1 MSQYINYES
10 SDTDDDLNSHINGI
24 SLDDPLL
31 NESDNSNRPADLT
44 SLCGKLC
51 ALCRQLDL
59 SVSRFIVDAVQRQA
73 TNEVRNHYLRKS
85 VPYAQPSVNP
95 VFTTFEL
102 GHLGDLWQTARTCS
116 FCELV
121 KRGLPSN
128 VGGALRDFEYLN
140 VDTDNI
146 DWLQCAKLSV
156 TWELDGRACSRNN
169 GMSSRTRRLH
179 LKWSDERLGEAY
191 VVFLPSNRFTQ
202 PASDAPSVHPNDS
215 LFLGRPIDST
225 GKNRALM
232 SSWLEL
238 CRNKHGG
245 LCRAGLEPSD
255 RFSQM
260 VDSSYFGV
268 IDVYSLRL
276 TTLPRR
282 DDGYEP
288 YVALSYVWGSGKKY
302 TTTLGNVMQ
311 HRTDGGL
318 ERAVRELPR
327 AVQDA
332 ITLVPTLGLRYL
344 WVDSLCIVQNST
356 RSWKLNAFN
365 MDLIYGHATLTICAA
380 DGDDSKKDGLKAMH
394 RNTHNTAQHTAE
406 ILQGFHLMLTHP
418 PESAIQRSVW
428 NSRAWTFQERLLS
441 PRSLIF
447 VDGRVYFQCR
457 STGMSED
464 IVADRE
470 GAGWSLDLVN
480 APLQILRQTE
490 SKPIWVYNK
499 LVELYT
505 RRNLTFKSDILAA
518 FSGIYRMLESQM
530 ECPFVFGLPTSH
542 FDLALLWQSENVI
555 QRRKT
560 STGTTEEL
568 SELDGEF
575 PSWSWCGWEGS
586 SMSYDAETLDG
597 VFRDT
602 HTWLM
607 DRTWITWY
615 VRDGYGDLRPL
626 WDYLKCKSSSATE
639 CRWKGYEASDG
650 TDGGPR
656 MEYDVE
662 SDPKRVKV
670 QFEDEYYRLKKSND
684 HIPDPY
690 YRSKKSND
698 DGSDDAWRE
707 YHSSNPNLRIHT
719 VEKSRDLFGRKVDW
733 DSNVTS
739 STREFCRTLQEFP
752 YRVVRK
758 PYQAVLET
766 IEHPLKPIL
775 QFHTL
780 YMRLN
785 LVPEPELPQAGSKS
799 SQLPTPP
806 KLQRYSIADNNGDWC
821 GSIVLDSSWFGRQQ
835 KRSKLRHEFIAIS
848 DALRFSDKECP
859 IWTYYIPK
867 EREESEWD
875 VYYVLLIQYRV
886 DTWKRVGLGKVF
898 KEAFAGSEWKEI
910 ILG

>member
-1 MSQYINYES
+1 MSQYNNYES
-10 SDTDDDLNSHINGI
+10 SDTEDDLNSHMNGI
-24 SLDDPLL
+24 SLDGPPS
-31 NESDNSNRPADLT
+31 NESDNSNRPANLT

-51 ALCRQLDL
+51 ASCRQLDL
-59 SVSRFIVDAVQRQA
+59 SVSRFIVDTVQREG
-73 TNEVRNHYLRKS
+73 TNEVRNHYLHKS
-85 VPYAQPSVNP
+85 VPNAQPRVNP

-102 GHLGDLWQTARTCS
+102 GHLGHLWKTARICS

-121 KRGLPSN
+121 KRGLPLN
-128 VGGALRDFEYLN
+128 VGAALRDFEYLN

-146 DWLQCAKLSV
+146 VLLQCARLSA
-156 TWELDGRACSRNN
+156 TWELDGRARSRNN

-202 PASDAPSVHPNDS
+202 PASDAPSVHPSDS

-245 LCRAGLEPSD
+245 LCRTGLAQSE
-255 RFSQM
+255 RFTKM
-260 VDSSYFGV
+260 VESSYFGV

-276 TTLPRR
+276 TTLPRKNQGF
-282 DDGYEP
+282 GYEP
-288 YVALSYVWGSGKKY
+288 YVALSYVWGLGKKY

-356 RSWKLNAFN
+356 RSWRLNAFN

-380 DGDDSKKDGLKAMH
+380 DGNDSKKDGLKAMH

-406 ILQGFHLMLTHP
+406 ILPGFHLMLTCP
-418 PESAIQRSVW
+418 PESAIRRSAW
-428 NSRAWTFQERLLS
+428 DSRAWTFQERLLS

-490 SKPIWVYNK
+490 SKPMWVYNK

-505 RRNLTFKSDILAA
+505 RRRLTFQSDILAA
-518 FSGIYRMLESQM
+518 FSGIYRMLEIQM

-542 FDLALLWQSENVI
+542 FDLALLWQSESVI

-560 STGTTEEL
+560 SAGVTEEL

-615 VRDGYGDLRPL
+615 VRVGYGDLRPL
-626 WDYLKCKSSSATE
+626 WDYLECKTSSATE
-639 CRWKGYEASDG
+639 YRWKGYEASNRNNG
-650 TDGGPR
+650 VPR
-656 MEYDVE
+656 MGNDGKMQ
-662 SDPKRVKV
+662 PKRDKV
-670 QFEDEYYRLKKSND
+670 HFEGTPGD
-684 HIPDPY
+684 
-690 YRSKKSND
+690 D
-698 DGSDDAWRE
+698 DGSYDPWRE
-707 YHSSNPNLRIHT
+707 SRSPSPNQNMFI
-719 VEKSRDLFGRKVDW
+719 EKCPRDLFGGVVDR

-739 STREFCRTLQEFP
+739 NIREFRRTLQEFP
-752 YRVVRK
+752 YRVVRGS
-758 PYQAVLET
+758 YEAVLET

-785 LVPEPELPQAGSKS
+785 LVPDPEHTKAESKTR
-799 SQLPTPP
+799 QKTMPP
-806 KLQRYSIADNNGDWC
+806 KLQRHSIADDNGDWC
-821 GSIVLDSSWFGRQQ
+821 GSIVLDSSWFHHQQ
-835 KRSKLRHEFIAIS
+835 TRSRLRHEFIANS

-898 KEAFAGSEWKEI
+898 KEAFTGSEWKEI